1 MNYEGIDTAAR
12 LTAEQAKILRSE
24 GVSFAAR
31 YLVPEKYGKALT
43 AQEAAALRENGL
55 AVMLCWETT
64 AKRMLGGAAAGA
76 EDGAAARNLAQAL
89 GVPDGTAIYFAA
101 DWDVQDTDL
110 TAVTAYFRAAQIAVA
125 PYNAGVYGG
134 QKVIAALCCE
144 TAWLWQSVA
153 WSNGF
158 LLTAHVIQY
167 QWQHSPDAKA
177 LAAKVGVAV
186 DLDSAASLAG
196 MWTAHTQNQFDAQ
209 TDPPQDESNEKENE
223 PMNSKNW
230 KKFFAAAG
238 VRALR
243 TLAQTAVAVI
253 GTSALLSDV
262 NWAAVASASALAA
275 VLSILTSIATGLPEV
290 EK

>member
-31 YLVPEKYGKALT
+31 YLVPETYGKALT
-43 AQEAAALRENGL
+43 AQEAAILRENGL

-89 GVPDGTAIYFAA
+89 GVPSGTAIYFAA
-101 DWDVQDTDL
+101 DWDVQDADL

-134 QKVIAALCCE
+134 ARVMRAMCSE
-144 TAWLWQSVA
+144 TAWLWQCVA
-153 WSNGF
+153 WSGCF
-158 LLTAHVIQY
+158 VSFAHVIQY

-196 MWTAHTQNQFDAQ
+196 MWTA
-209 TDPPQDESNEKENE
+209 EKQIEE
-223 PMNSKNW
+223 DTPMKKNW
-230 KKFFAAAG
+230 KEFLIAAG
-238 VRALR
+238 IRALR
-243 TLAQTAVAVI
+243 TLAQTAVATI
-253 GTSALLSDV
+253 GTSALLSEV
-262 NWAAVASASALAA
+262 NWGVVASASVLAA
-275 VLSILTSIATGLPEV
+275 ILSVLTSIATGLPEV
-290 EK
+290 DE